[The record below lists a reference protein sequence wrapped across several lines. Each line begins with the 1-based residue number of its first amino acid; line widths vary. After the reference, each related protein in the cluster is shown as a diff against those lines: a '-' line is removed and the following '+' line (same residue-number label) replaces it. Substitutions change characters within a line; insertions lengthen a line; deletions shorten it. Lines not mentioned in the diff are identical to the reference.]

1 MLRSIVHNKII
12 SVMVPIILAGFA
24 LVELVEDLSDFGAH
38 HGILLLAIHQTLHAI
53 HFLVVADEGLEE
65 K

>member
-24 LVELVEDLSDFGAH
+24 LVEVVEDLSDFGAH

-53 HFLVVADEGLEE
+53 HLIE
-65 K
+65 

>member
-24 LVELVEDLSDFGAH
+24 LVEVVEDLSDFWRSSWHPPTRHSSDIACGSLSSC
-38 HGILLLAIHQTLHAI
+38 G
-53 HFLVVADEGLEE
+53 
-65 K
+65 